1 MDTVV
6 RESIDGE
13 PETLDALLA
22 RVSTEISDQF
32 TKITW
37 SDFMA
42 PFCRRSVLRP
52 GEELIFT
59 RQAIG
64 SQEGG
69 VLRPG
74 EELIFTRQ
82 AIGSQE
88 EKDLS
93 PKEIKDRLQER
104 LEMELKIRLVIKQ
117 NNVSSLK

>member
-64 SQEGG
+64 SQE
-69 VLRPG
+69 
-74 EELIFTRQ
+74 
-82 AIGSQE
+82 